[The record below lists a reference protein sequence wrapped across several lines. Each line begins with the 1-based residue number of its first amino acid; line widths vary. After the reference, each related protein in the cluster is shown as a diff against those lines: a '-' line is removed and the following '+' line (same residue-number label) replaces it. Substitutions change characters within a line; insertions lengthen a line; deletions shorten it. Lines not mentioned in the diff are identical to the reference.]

1 MQYEHL
7 NVAPMAGCLGA
18 EISGVDLRNIDE
30 ATFAE
35 IMQAFVQ
42 YKAIFFRD
50 QDLTPEQHI
59 AFSQGFGPAQIDK
72 FIAAH
77 PHFPELMQLLKE
89 ADNKGRNFGGSWH
102 SDTSYLEQP
111 PIGVSLYALDV
122 PPFGGDTI
130 WVDMEAVY
138 EALSDTYKQMLLPLQ
153 AEHLTTGEISKRD
166 LSKGHYGQYFNDEY
180 QEQSINTAHPMVC
193 QHPIS
198 GKPCLFVNE
207 AYVYRIAG
215 MSREESQPI
224 IDHLCEFAKQPH
236 FQCRFHWTPNTL
248 AIWDNRNTQHFA
260 INDYTGQRREMHRYT
275 IAGAEPIAYQAN
287 TVIET

>member
-130 WVDMEAVY
+130 WVDM
-138 EALSDTYKQMLLPLQ
+138 
-153 AEHLTTGEISKRD
+153 
-166 LSKGHYGQYFNDEY
+166 
-180 QEQSINTAHPMVC
+180 
-193 QHPIS
+193 
-198 GKPCLFVNE
+198 
-207 AYVYRIAG
+207 
-215 MSREESQPI
+215 
-224 IDHLCEFAKQPH
+224 
-236 FQCRFHWTPNTL
+236 
-248 AIWDNRNTQHFA
+248 
-260 INDYTGQRREMHRYT
+260 
-275 IAGAEPIAYQAN
+275 
-287 TVIET
+287 